1 MLPKLSWT
9 NCRCSSVVE
18 QFFRKE
24 EVGGSTPLIGSIKN
38 SYKMNQRII
47 DNSRYL
53 KEVMVDDHINRWL
66 FVGIVLLVIPI
77 YLIWSKYLVDYQ
89 VGVFLKIGVFPLKYL
104 FIILILNTVLAV
116 FSYRKEK
123 EIAYLLMMGSLAITI
138 FIFIL
143 EVFYLRN
150 MPNV

>member
-1 MLPKLSWT
+1 
-9 NCRCSSVVE
+9 
-18 QFFRKE
+18 
-24 EVGGSTPLIGSIKN
+24 
-38 SYKMNQRII
+38 MNQRII